1 MTKGRVDGIRIAPS
15 LLSCRFAELGR
26 EVREV
31 DEAGAEWIHVDVMD
45 GHFVPNITIG
55 PLIADAVRGVTRRTV
70 DVHLMIERPER
81 YVADFAE
88 AGADVITVHAEA
100 SVHLHRTLDMIRGL
114 GKRAGVALNP
124 STPLSAVEEVIDG
137 IDLLLIMTVNPG
149 FGGQAFIPQSVDK
162 VARARALIEARRP
175 GAIELEV
182 DGGVDTG
189 TAPVLVGAGATV
201 LVAGSAVFGH
211 PGGGAAGVHAIR
223 AAVGGVSWE
232 GGGG

>member
-1 MTKGRVDGIRIAPS
+1 MTDGVAGIRIAPS

-31 DEAGAEWIHVDVMD
+31 DGAGAEWIHVDVMD

-55 PLIADAVRGVTRRTV
+55 PLIADAVRGVTHRTV

-81 YVADFAE
+81 YVADFAR

-100 SVHLHRTLDMIRGL
+100 TLHLHRTLDMIREL

-175 GAIELEV
+175 GAVELEV

-189 TAPVLVGAGATV
+189 TAPALVRAGATV
-201 LVAGSAVFGH
+201 LVAGSAIFGH
-211 PGGGAAGVHAIR
+211 PGGGAAGVRAIR
-223 AAVGGVSWE
+223 SAVDGVSWQGA
-232 GGGG
+232 GG

>member
-1 MTKGRVDGIRIAPS
+1 MTGGDDGIRIAPS

-81 YVADFAE
+81 YVADFAD

-100 SVHLHRTLDMIRGL
+100 SVHLHRTLGMIREL

-124 STPLSAVEEVIDG
+124 STPLSAIEEVIDG

-162 VARARALIEARRP
+162 VARARALIESRRP
-175 GAIELEV
+175 GAIAIEV
-182 DGGVDTG
+182 DGGVDAG
-189 TAPVLVGAGATV
+189 TAPVLVRAGATV
-201 LVAGSAVFGH
+201 LVAGSAIFGH
-211 PGGGAAGVHAIR
+211 PDGGAAGVCAIR
-223 AAVGGVSWE
+223 SAVDGVSWE